1 MKRSWALAAL
11 AVLSIGAPPPL
22 PTSVVILAFSSK
34 EANEVTAVENNLET
48 IGIPFE
54 TTRDVE
60 RIAQAPVV
68 ILAGTITN
76 TVLSPAQREK
86 LYRFVEAGGTL
97 VATHVQGNQYF
108 PLFGIAEFAIKST
121 NFGLRFVDSSQD
133 SSLRYLNRPEE
144 REIHFG
150 DPKGPHE
157 LGWTTEYGLS
167 SGTALARFQNGSPA
181 LIRNYYGRG
190 AAYCLGV
197 SFADATLRWELGQS
211 SDSEERW
218 VNLFAPS
225 ADVFRLIL
233 RGLYE
238 ASVHPFVLIHTI
250 PDGRESAL
258 ILSHDVDA
266 RESFK
271 NSVVFATLEQKYRT
285 ASTFFVTT
293 KYFTDSTDTD
303 YYVSGNIAPLRQL
316 LAMGFDIGS
325 HSVSHLATFFQ
336 FPLGDPAVT
345 FKSYQPRSA
354 PTVFGEVKVSKELLD
369 RDISGQHTISFRAG
383 GLSHPRRLIGA
394 LEDSGYQID
403 STRAAG
409 ATLTNFP
416 YRPLREVQL
425 GAERSGMIEIP
436 VTLDDSR
443 GYLTPATLDR
453 VSASWAGIVAANS
466 ENNAVTCLLIH
477 PTDTTYKLEAEDR
490 LLRYCR
496 ARPIWIGDVTRFGL
510 FAKARAAVRVT
521 SNRVGGELI
530 LRLNRERAALPSGL
544 TLAVE
549 AEPSVSRVS
558 VQDSQSSDVPY
569 QAIDH
574 GDRKFLVLRP

>member
-1 MKRSWALAAL
+1 M
-11 AVLSIGAPPPL
+11 
-22 PTSVVILAFSSK
+22 
-34 EANEVTAVENNLET
+34 
-48 IGIPFE
+48 
-54 TTRDVE
+54 
-60 RIAQAPVV
+60 
-68 ILAGTITN
+68 
-76 TVLSPAQREK
+76 
-86 LYRFVEAGGTL
+86 
-97 VATHVQGNQYF
+97 
-108 PLFGIAEFAIKST
+108 
-121 NFGLRFVDSSQD
+121 
-133 SSLRYLNRPEE
+133 RYINRPEE

-150 DPKGPHE
+150 DPQGPQA
-157 LGWTTEYGLS
+157 LGWTTEYGS
-167 SGTALARFQNGSPA
+167 ITGTVLARFQNGSPA

-190 AAYCLGV
+190 AAYCVGV

-238 ASVHPFVLIHTI
+238 TSAHPFVLIHTI

-271 NSVVFATLEQKYRT
+271 NSLVFAALEQKYRA

-293 KYFTDSTDTD
+293 KYFTDSTDTG
-303 YYVSGNIAPLRQL
+303 YYDSGNIAPLRQL
-316 LAMGFDIGS
+316 RAMGFDIGS
-325 HSVSHLATFFQ
+325 HSVSHLATFFR

-345 FKSYQPRSA
+345 FKSYRPRSA
-354 PTVFGEVKVSKELLD
+354 ATVFGEVKVSKELLD
-369 RDISGQHTISFRAG
+369 RDISGQHTLSFRAG
-383 GLSHPRRLIGA
+383 GLSHPRHLIGA
-394 LEDSGYQID
+394 LEDSGFQID

-409 ATLTNFP
+409 TTLTNFA

-425 GAERSGMIEIP
+425 GAERSGMVEIP

-443 GYLTPATLDR
+443 SYLTAATLDR
-453 VSASWAGIVAANS
+453 VSASWAGIVAANA

-496 ARPIWIGDVTRFGL
+496 TRPIWISDVTRFGL

-521 SNRVGGELI
+521 IERAGGELI

-549 AEPSVSRVS
+549 TEASVSRVS
-558 VQDSQSSDVPY
+558 VQDSRSSDVPY